1 VSLKT
6 DLSSIS
12 PGLFRG
18 MKLRTAAGE
27 ASATD
32 AATIAIMAESFMMLT
47 GWMLASLVRVFG
59 SDSFRGC

>member
-1 VSLKT
+1 
-6 DLSSIS
+6 
-12 PGLFRG
+12 